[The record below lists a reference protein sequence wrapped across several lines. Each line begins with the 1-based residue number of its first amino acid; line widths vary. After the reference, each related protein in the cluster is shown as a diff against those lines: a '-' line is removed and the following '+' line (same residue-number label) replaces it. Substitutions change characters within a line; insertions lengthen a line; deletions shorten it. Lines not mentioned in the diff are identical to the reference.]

1 MRVWTRV
8 CPDIINLGHI
18 QKAIHDYAQ
27 KALQAPTKNAKEGAV
42 PSQRN
47 PRTRFLKPGK
57 REPPNP
63 KANYCT
69 GWVEAFPI
77 WSKKAM
83 DVCMSLL
90 KETVPLFGIPKS
102 FQSDNRPF
110 FVAKIIQELEK
121 PHRPEGRAQEHNSSF
136 VELSRVQIQPCDSS
150 VLISGSPLTH
160 CTEIQTMTSG
170 TCPVWLHQPPQ
181 SHWVPFSHSDA
192 LPLMI
197 LGFQRLFKPQSC
209 QWCKNQDNYCSVIY
223 DAKVRTENNGSL
235 HFGNGVWVNKQQLT
249 PVKVCPELGIVLS
262 LHN

>member
-90 KETVPLFGIPKS
+90 KETIPLFGIPKS

-150 VLISGSPLTH
+150 QCSSVAPHLLTVLRSKPWPLGPAQSGFTNHPSLTG
-160 CTEIQTMTSG
+160 CLFPTQT
-170 TCPVWLHQPPQ
+170 
-181 SHWVPFSHSDA
+181 PFLWWFWAFRDSLNHKVASD
-192 LPLMI
+192 
-197 LGFQRLFKPQSC
+197 
-209 QWCKNQDNYCSVIY
+209 
-223 DAKVRTENNGSL
+223 VRTRIIIAVS
-235 HFGNGVWVNKQQLT
+235 FMMPK
-249 PVKVCPELGIVLS
+249 
-262 LHN
+262 

>member
-1 MRVWTRV
+1 MRVWTKV
-8 CPDIINLGHI
+8 CPDIINLGHV

-42 PSQRN
+42 PSQIN

-57 REPPNP
+57 REPSNP

-90 KETVPLFGIPKS
+90 KETVPLFGLPKS

-121 PHRPEGRAQEHNSSF
+121 PHRPEGRAQEHNSSC
-136 VELSRVQIQPCDSS
+136 VELFGVQIQPCDSS
-150 VLISGSPLTH
+150 QCSSVAPHLLYWDPNHDLWGLPSLASPT
-160 CTEIQTMTSG
+160 
-170 TCPVWLHQPPQ
+170 
-181 SHWVPFSHSDA
+181 
-192 LPLMI
+192 
-197 LGFQRLFKPQSC
+197 
-209 QWCKNQDNYCSVIY
+209 
-223 DAKVRTENNGSL
+223 
-235 HFGNGVWVNKQQLT
+235 T
-249 PVKVCPELGIVLS
+249 PVSLGAFFPLRLPSFDDSGLS
-262 LHN
+262 ETL